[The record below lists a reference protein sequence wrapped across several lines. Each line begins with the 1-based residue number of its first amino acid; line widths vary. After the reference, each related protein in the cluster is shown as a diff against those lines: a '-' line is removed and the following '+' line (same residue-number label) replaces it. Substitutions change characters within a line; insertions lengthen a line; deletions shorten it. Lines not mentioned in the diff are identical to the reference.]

1 MDWILTPNPF
11 DFPKQKQKQKQKQ
24 STPEKEPAQEQPV
37 GATSQTSFSLDTNS
51 PAGVGPSTSSS
62 YNVNAFGVID
72 RPSSRLRL
80 GISNGLPGG
89 GDCAKLCPRHQ
100 RMANE
105 GTNRALQ
112 EAIEKLP
119 QTDQEAINTV
129 WSIFSASNVT
139 RRRLIL
145 TGLLTI
151 CCPSQLTFL
160 TDSLRSACRTDPFS
174 RLPKE
179 LSLRILSYFD
189 AFSLGRAA
197 QVSKLWKKLADDDL
211 LWREMCQQ
219 HIERTCQKCGWGLP
233 SMKKRKRSPSLP
245 NSQQM
250 RPEKLAQPS
259 DDPLNPSE
267 PASYTSPAPSPLPAP
282 APPSITSLS
291 SLLPLSSAILPPSS
305 SSSAP
310 ILSIQPTPSQPH
322 MMANSPTSNEDST
335 KPWKSVYTERLA
347 LERNWR
353 KGNYV
358 ENILT
363 GHTDSI
369 TCLQFEENLSS
380 PSFPILM
387 TGSWDRTI
395 RVWNA
400 EKQECIQVLSGH
412 TRGVKCL
419 QFDTNKLI
427 SGGMDQVLKLW
438 NWRTGECIRTIE
450 GHAAGV
456 SCLNFDDQLLA
467 SGSADSTIRI
477 WNFNTGAGYVLR
489 GHQEWV
495 NTVKL
500 DTKSY
505 TSSSSRTSQ
514 ATSPA
519 KLKLLYSGSDDGQ
532 IRIWNLATRQTL
544 KILVGHVAQVQSLSL
559 LKSSVDHLED
569 SLISGSLDN
578 CLKLWKVKFNILRPS
593 SALSSDGPHL
603 VNQDD
608 DEEEEVQVSVEGT
621 CERTMFGHIQGVWSI
636 DADKLRIVSA
646 SHDRSLKIWDRLTG
660 KCVHTFVGHRG
671 AVSAVKLTDDKII
684 SGGDDGEIRIWWF
697 GKNSL

>member
-1 MDWILTPNPF
+1 MVQPDFQLNPNPF
-11 DFPKQKQKQKQKQ
+11 DFP
-24 STPEKEPAQEQPV
+24 TEEERQEQI
-37 GATSQTSFSLDTNS
+37 
-51 PAGVGPSTSSS
+51 SSS
-62 YNVNAFGVID
+62 YNVNGFGVID
-72 RPSSRLRL
+72 RPATTIIPRL
-80 GISNGLPGG
+80 GVSNGLPGG

-112 EAIEKLP
+112 EAIENLP

-129 WSIFSASNVT
+129 WSVFSASNVT

-233 SMKKRKRSPSLP
+233 SMQKRKRSLP
-245 NSQQM
+245 YQVHHCHHRVSNQ
-250 RPEKLAQPS
+250 RN
-259 DDPLNPSE
+259 DP
-267 PASYTSPAPSPLPAP
+267 TSS
-282 APPSITSLS
+282 STS
-291 SLLPLSSAILPPSS
+291 ILPDVLTASS
-305 SSSAP
+305 SSSHQQQ
-310 ILSIQPTPSQPH
+310 LLVPTRPS
-322 MMANSPTSNEDST
+322 SPTSNEDST

-353 KGNYV
+353 KGIYV
-358 ENILT
+358 ESILT

-369 TCLQFEENLSS
+369 TCLQFEENFES

-387 TGSWDRTI
+387 TGSWDRTTRI
-395 RVWNA
+395 WNVTKA
-400 EKQECIQVLSGH
+400 ETIQILNGH
-412 TRGVKCL
+412 TRGIKCL

-427 SGGMDQVLKLW
+427 SGGMDNVLKLW
-438 NWRTGECIRTIE
+438 NWRTGECIRTIN
-450 GHAAGV
+450 GHNAPV
-456 SCLNFDDQLLA
+456 TCLNFDDQLLA

-477 WNFNTGAGYVLR
+477 WDFNTGAGYVLR
-489 GHQEWV
+489 GHQE
-495 NTVKL
+495 
-500 DTKSY
+500 
-505 TSSSSRTSQ
+505 
-514 ATSPA
+514 

-532 IRIWNLATRQTL
+532 IRIWNLASRETL

-559 LKSSVDHLED
+559 LPSSSSSIDLHQD
-569 SLISGSLDN
+569 FLISGSLDN
-578 CLKLWKVKFNILRPS
+578 CLKLWNIKFNLDS
-593 SALSSDGPHL
+593 SSSMELITQQQYQQQRIGGGDGL
-603 VNQDD
+603 DI
-608 DEEEEVQVSVEGT
+608 EEDRVMEVGVDGV
-621 CERTMFGHIQGVWSI
+621 CDRTMFGHIQGVWSI
-636 DADKLRIVSA
+636 DSDKLRIVSA
-646 SHDRSLKIWDRLTG
+646 SHDRSLKIWDRSTG

-684 SGGDDGEIRIWWF
+684 SGGDDGEVRIWWF

>member
-1 MDWILTPNPF
+1 M
-11 DFPKQKQKQKQKQ
+11 
-24 STPEKEPAQEQPV
+24 
-37 GATSQTSFSLDTNS
+37 TSQQTSI
-51 PAGVGPSTSSS
+51 P
-62 YNVNAFGVID
+62 
-72 RPSSRLRL
+72 
-80 GISNGLPGG
+80 
-89 GDCAKLCPRHQ
+89 
-100 RMANE
+100 NE
-105 GTNRALQ
+105 
-112 EAIEKLP
+112 P
-119 QTDQEAINTV
+119 V
-129 WSIFSASNVT
+129 
-139 RRRLIL
+139 
-145 TGLLTI
+145 
-151 CCPSQLTFL
+151 
-160 TDSLRSACRTDPFS
+160 
-174 RLPKE
+174 
-179 LSLRILSYFD
+179 
-189 AFSLGRAA
+189 
-197 QVSKLWKKLADDDL
+197 
-211 LWREMCQQ
+211 
-219 HIERTCQKCGWGLP
+219 
-233 SMKKRKRSPSLP
+233 
-245 NSQQM
+245 
-250 RPEKLAQPS
+250 
-259 DDPLNPSE
+259 
-267 PASYTSPAPSPLPAP
+267 
-282 APPSITSLS
+282 
-291 SLLPLSSAILPPSS
+291 
-305 SSSAP
+305 
-310 ILSIQPTPSQPH
+310 
-322 MMANSPTSNEDST
+322 SPTSPEDST

-353 KGNYV
+353 KGIYV
-358 ENILT
+358 ENVLT

-369 TCLQFEENLSS
+369 TCLQFEDNFQS

-395 RVWNA
+395 RVWNL
-400 EKQECIQVLSGH
+400 EKQECILSLNGH

-427 SGGMDQVLKLW
+427 SGGMDNVLKLW
-438 NWRTGECIRTIE
+438 NWRTGECIRTIQ

-456 SCLNFDDQLLA
+456 SCLNFDDELLA

-477 WNFNTGAGYVLR
+477 WNFNTGAGYILR

-505 TSSSSRTSQ
+505 SDPSQ
-514 ATSPA
+514 PTSPR

-559 LKSSVDHLED
+559 LKSSVDLQD

-578 CLKLWKVKFNILRPS
+578 CLKLWNIKINPVRPS
-593 SALSSDGPHL
+593 NPPAISSL
-603 VNQDD
+603 ANQDGQV
-608 DEEEEVQVSVEGT
+608 EEDAEVSVDAF

-671 AVSAVKLTDDKII
+671 AVSAVKLTDDTII

>member
-1 MDWILTPNPF
+1 MVQPDFQLNPNPF
-11 DFPKQKQKQKQKQ
+11 DFP
-24 STPEKEPAQEQPV
+24 TEEERQEQI
-37 GATSQTSFSLDTNS
+37 
-51 PAGVGPSTSSS
+51 SSS
-62 YNVNAFGVID
+62 YNVNGFGVID
-72 RPSSRLRL
+72 RPATTIIPRL
-80 GISNGLPGG
+80 GVSNGLPGG

-112 EAIEKLP
+112 EAIENLP

-129 WSIFSASNVT
+129 WSVFSASNVT

-233 SMKKRKRSPSLP
+233 SMQKRKRSPSLP
-245 NSQQM
+245 SSSLPPQSIQS
-250 RPEKLAQPS
+250 EKRSKSSDPS
-259 DDPLNPSE
+259 AKPVLSTP
-267 PASYTSPAPSPLPAP
+267 PP
-282 APPSITSLS
+282 PPSSPPPPVASSSTS
-291 SLLPLSSAILPPSS
+291 ILPDVLTASS
-305 SSSAP
+305 SSSHQQQ
-310 ILSIQPTPSQPH
+310 LLVPTRPS
-322 MMANSPTSNEDST
+322 SPTSNEDST

-353 KGNYV
+353 KGIYV
-358 ENILT
+358 ESILT

-369 TCLQFEENLSS
+369 TCLQFEENFES

-395 RVWNA
+395 RIWNVTKA
-400 EKQECIQVLSGH
+400 ETIQILNGH
-412 TRGVKCL
+412 TRGIKCL

-427 SGGMDQVLKLW
+427 SGGMDNVLKLW
-438 NWRTGECIRTIE
+438 NWRTGECIRTIN
-450 GHAAGV
+450 GHNAPV
-456 SCLNFDDQLLA
+456 TCLNFDDQLLA

-477 WNFNTGAGYVLR
+477 WDFNTGAGYVLR

-500 DTKSY
+500 DTKY
-505 TSSSSRTSQ
+505 FNFDDGLHSSSIGKIQSNR
-514 ATSPA
+514 PR

-532 IRIWNLATRQTL
+532 IRIWNLASRETL

-559 LKSSVDHLED
+559 LPSSSSSIDLHQD
-569 SLISGSLDN
+569 FLISGSLDN
-578 CLKLWKVKFNILRPS
+578 CLKLWNIKFNLDS
-593 SALSSDGPHL
+593 SSSMELITQQQYQQQRIGGGDGL
-603 VNQDD
+603 DI
-608 DEEEEVQVSVEGT
+608 EEDRVMEVGVDGV
-621 CERTMFGHIQGVWSI
+621 CDRTMFGHIQGVWSI
-636 DADKLRIVSA
+636 DSDKLRIVSA
-646 SHDRSLKIWDRLTG
+646 SHDRSLKIWDRSTG

-684 SGGDDGEIRIWWF
+684 SGGDDGEVRIWWF

>member
-1 MDWILTPNPF
+1 MVQQDFLLNPNPF
-11 DFPKQKQKQKQKQ
+11 DFPKQQDNHLRQVPEHGNRRERTVA
-24 STPEKEPAQEQPV
+24 STSTATTNETPTFNLETIARTTNPV
-37 GATSQTSFSLDTNS
+37 
-51 PAGVGPSTSSS
+51 PSTSS

-72 RPSSRLRL
+72 RPSSRPRL

-112 EAIEKLP
+112 EEIEKLP

-129 WSIFSASNVT
+129 WSIFSASNVH

-245 NSQQM
+245 SSQQI
-250 RPEKLAQPS
+250 RPEKVAMSS
-259 DDPLNPSE
+259 DDHLLLNPSE
-267 PASYTSPAPSPLPAP
+267 PSSTTLPA
-282 APPSITSLS
+282 S
-291 SLLPLSSAILPPSS
+291 SLLPPPISSLPSASS
-305 SSSAP
+305 SSTP
-310 ILSIQPTPSQPH
+310 IASTSQSMTSQQTSIPNEPV
-322 MMANSPTSNEDST
+322 SPTSPEDST

-353 KGNYV
+353 KGIYV
-358 ENILT
+358 ENVLT

-369 TCLQFEENLSS
+369 TCLQFEDNFQS

-395 RVWNA
+395 RVWNL
-400 EKQECIQVLSGH
+400 EKQECILSLNGH

-427 SGGMDQVLKLW
+427 SGGMDNVLKLW
-438 NWRTGECIRTIE
+438 NWRTGECIRTIQ

-456 SCLNFDDQLLA
+456 SCLNFDDELLA

-477 WNFNTGAGYVLR
+477 WNFNTGAGYILR

-505 TSSSSRTSQ
+505 SDPSQ
-514 ATSPA
+514 PTSPR

-559 LKSSVDHLED
+559 LKSSVDLQD

-578 CLKLWKVKFNILRPS
+578 CLKLWNIKINPVRPS
-593 SALSSDGPHL
+593 NPPAISSL
-603 VNQDD
+603 ANQDGQA
-608 DEEEEVQVSVEGT
+608 EEDAEVSVDAF

-671 AVSAVKLTDDKII
+671 AVSAVKLTDDTII

>member
-1 MDWILTPNPF
+1 MVQQDFLLNPNPF
-11 DFPKQKQKQKQKQ
+11 DFPKQQDNHLRQVTEHGDRRERTVA
-24 STPEKEPAQEQPV
+24 STSTATTNETFNLETIARTTNPV
-37 GATSQTSFSLDTNS
+37 
-51 PAGVGPSTSSS
+51 PSTSS

-72 RPSSRLRL
+72 RPSSRPRL

-112 EAIEKLP
+112 EEIEKLP

-129 WSIFSASNVT
+129 WSIFSASNVH

-245 NSQQM
+245 SSQQI
-250 RPEKLAQPS
+250 RPEKVAMSS
-259 DDPLNPSE
+259 DDHLLLHPSE
-267 PASYTSPAPSPLPAP
+267 PSSTTLPA
-282 APPSITSLS
+282 S
-291 SLLPLSSAILPPSS
+291 SLLPPPISSLPLASS
-305 SSSAP
+305 SSTP
-310 ILSIQPTPSQPH
+310 IASTSQSMTSQQTSIPNEPV
-322 MMANSPTSNEDST
+322 SPTSPEDST

-353 KGNYV
+353 KGIYV
-358 ENILT
+358 ENVLT

-369 TCLQFEENLSS
+369 TCLQFEDNFQS

-395 RVWNA
+395 RVWNL
-400 EKQECIQVLSGH
+400 EKQECILSLNGH

-427 SGGMDQVLKLW
+427 SGGMDNVLKLW
-438 NWRTGECIRTIE
+438 NWRTGECIRTIQ

-456 SCLNFDDQLLA
+456 SCLNFDDELLA

-477 WNFNTGAGYVLR
+477 WNFNTGAGYILR

-505 TSSSSRTSQ
+505 SDPSQ
-514 ATSPA
+514 PTSPR

-559 LKSSVDHLED
+559 LKSSVDLQD

-578 CLKLWKVKFNILRPS
+578 CLKLWNIKINPVRPS
-593 SALSSDGPHL
+593 NPPAISSL
-603 VNQDD
+603 ANQDGQA
-608 DEEEEVQVSVEGT
+608 EEDAEVSVDAF

-671 AVSAVKLTDDKII
+671 AVSAVKLTDDTII

>member
-1 MDWILTPNPF
+1 MVQQDFLLKPNPF
-11 DFPKQKQKQKQKQ
+11 EFPKQ
-24 STPEKEPAQEQPV
+24 QEQETSTINLEPT
-37 GATSQTSFSLDTNS
+37 AT
-51 PAGVGPSTSSS
+51 SS

-72 RPSSRLRL
+72 RPSTIPRLAV
-80 GISNGLPGG
+80 SNGLPGG

-119 QTDQEAINTV
+119 QTDQEAINTA
-129 WSIFSASNVT
+129 WSIFSASNVH
-139 RRRLIL
+139 RRTLIL

-233 SMKKRKRSPSLP
+233 SMQKRKRSPSLP
-245 NSQQM
+245 SSQQL
-250 RPEKLAQPS
+250 RSDKRAKSSDELLNEPS
-259 DDPLNPSE
+259 S
-267 PASYTSPAPSPLPAP
+267 TPSPSTLP
-282 APPSITSLS
+282 PPLPPPPPPPPLPPPIASSSS
-291 SLLPLSSAILPPSS
+291 SLLPPILLPSS
-305 SSSAP
+305 SHQQ
-310 ILSIQPTPSQPH
+310 LSIPTGPS
-322 MMANSPTSNEDST
+322 SPTSTGEDST

-353 KGNYV
+353 KGSYV
-358 ENILT
+358 ERVLT

-369 TCLQFEENLSS
+369 TCLQFEENFES

-395 RVWNA
+395 RIWNLD
-400 EKQECIQVLSGH
+400 KLECIQTLNGH
-412 TRGVKCL
+412 TRGIKCL

-427 SGGMDQVLKLW
+427 SGGMDHCLKLW
-438 NWRTGECIRTIE
+438 NWRTGECIRTIQ
-450 GHAAGV
+450 GHQAPV
-456 SCLNFDDQLLA
+456 SCLNFDNEVLA

-495 NTVKL
+495 NTVAL
-500 DTKSY
+500 DTKPYPSNN
-505 TSSSSRTSQ
+505 SSRT
-514 ATSPA
+514 
-519 KLKLLYSGSDDGQ
+519 LKLLYSGSDDGQ
-532 IRIWNLATRQTL
+532 IRIWNLGSRETL
-544 KILVGHVAQVQSLSL
+544 KILIGHVAQVQSLSL
-559 LKSSVDHLED
+559 RPSSILLND

-578 CLKLWKVKFNILRPS
+578 CIKLWNIKISFDLPPS
-593 SALSSDGPHL
+593 ASSHHSRFDHHPLG
-603 VNQDD
+603 NGGDD
-608 DEEEEVQVSVEGT
+608 DDQGDYDDDQVVVSVDGF
-621 CERTMFGHIQGVWSI
+621 CERTLFGHIQGVWSI

-671 AVSAVKLTDDKII
+671 AVSSVKLTDDKII

-697 GKNSL
+697 GKNSD